1 MSGTLRERAL
11 RLLARREHAR
21 AELARKLSPH
31 ANSAEELGALLDDLV
46 ARHLLSD
53 ERYVETRMHARSE
66 RLGNARLASEL
77 RNQGISTA
85 LTSAALATCAPE
97 LTRARRVWQL
107 KYGSKPGTTGAAEH
121 ARQVR
126 FLMSRGF
133 PGEVIRRVLR
143 GDCEDD

>member
-77 RNQGISTA
+77 RNQGNATA
-85 LTSAALATCAPE
+85 FTNASGNAWS
-97 LTRARRVWQL
+97 VSHFSQ
-107 KYGSKPGTTGAAEH
+107 
-121 ARQVR
+121 
-126 FLMSRGF
+126 
-133 PGEVIRRVLR
+133 
-143 GDCEDD
+143 